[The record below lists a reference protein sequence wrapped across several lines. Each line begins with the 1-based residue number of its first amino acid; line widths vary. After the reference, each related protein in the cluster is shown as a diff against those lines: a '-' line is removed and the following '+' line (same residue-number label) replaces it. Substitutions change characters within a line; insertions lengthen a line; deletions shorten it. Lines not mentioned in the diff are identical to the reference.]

1 MFNLS
6 DKVILVTGGT
16 GLLGKT
22 YCEELAKNDAIVI
35 MADLKETN
43 PKKIAEEFYT
53 SKSYQIYGM
62 EVDVSSEKQIIDLMH
77 KIRKKFGKLDVL
89 INNAAVTGEH
99 LLREGEVF
107 TSFEESSLQIWEKS
121 LKVNLTGVYLSTREA
136 GKLMLD
142 NGKGCI
148 INISS
153 IYGVVGPDHSIYK
166 NMPFNSI
173 CSYAASKAGIHGLT
187 RWLATYWG
195 DKSIRVNTVVLGGVE
210 NKHDVE
216 FVKLYSERTPLK
228 RMANPK
234 DMIGIILYLAS
245 DLSKYATGQQFFVD
259 GGWTAI

>member
-1 MFNLS
+1 
-6 DKVILVTGGT
+6 
-16 GLLGKT
+16 
-22 YCEELAKNDAIVI
+22 
-35 MADLKETN
+35 
-43 PKKIAEEFYT
+43 
-53 SKSYQIYGM
+53 
-62 EVDVSSEKQIIDLMH
+62 
-77 KIRKKFGKLDVL
+77 
-89 INNAAVTGEH
+89 
-99 LLREGEVF
+99 
-107 TSFEESSLQIWEKS
+107 
-121 LKVNLTGVYLSTREA
+121 
-136 GKLMLD
+136 MLD

-153 IYGVVGPDHSIYK
+153 IYGVVGPDHSIY
-166 NMPFNSI
+166 NDMPFNSI

-245 DLSKYATGQQFFVD
+245 DLSNYATGQQFFVD